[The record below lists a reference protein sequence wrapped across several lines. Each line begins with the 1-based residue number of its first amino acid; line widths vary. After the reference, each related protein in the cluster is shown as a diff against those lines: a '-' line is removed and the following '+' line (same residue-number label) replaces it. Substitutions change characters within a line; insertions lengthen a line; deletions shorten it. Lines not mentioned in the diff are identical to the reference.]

1 MTSVIPPGR
10 PQAAVGG
17 RATARALCVLAPNPS
32 PMTLDGTNTWIV
44 SEPGS
49 PLAVV
54 VDPGPLD
61 ESHLANV
68 VATAERHGKRI
79 ALTLLTHGH
88 PDHAEGAARFAELT
102 RTAVRALDPALRLGE
117 EGLCAGDT
125 VRTGGLELRVVATP
139 GHTADSLSFHLP
151 ADGAVLTGDTV
162 LGRGT
167 TVVAHP
173 DGRLGDYLD
182 SLRRLQALTVEGG
195 VDTVLPGHGP
205 VLADARGAVEFY
217 LAHRAHRLAQVE
229 TAVESGLRT
238 AGDVVAEVYADVDRA
253 LWPAAELSVRAQL
266 DYLSEHG
273 LIDLP

>member
-1 MTSVIPPGR
+1 MTYASALPGQPR
-10 PQAAVGG
+10 GGTIGGPATDRAV
-17 RATARALCVLAPNPS
+17 CVLAPNAS

-44 SEPGS
+44 AEPDS
-49 PLAVV
+49 DLAVV
-54 VDPGPLD
+54 IDPGPLD
-61 ESHLANV
+61 DAHLKEVIA
-68 VATAERHGKRI
+68 AAERAGKRV

-102 RTAVRALDPALRLGE
+102 RTSVRALDPALRLGD
-117 EGLCAGDT
+117 EGLELGDVIT
-125 VRTGGLELRVVATP
+125 TGGLELRVVPTP

-167 TVVAHP
+167 TLVAHP

-182 SLRRLQALTVEGG
+182 SLRRLRSLTVDDG

-205 VLADARGAVEFY
+205 VLNDARGAVEYY
-217 LAHRAHRLAQVE
+217 LAHRANRLAQVE
-229 TAVESGLRT
+229 TAVEDGYGTPSE
-238 AGDVVAEVYADVDRA
+238 VVAHVYADVDRS

-266 DYLSEHG
+266 DYLREHG
-273 LIDLP
+273 LI